1 MSEKMSVNI
10 SNSEI
15 SGGVLNGAVIGENN
29 RVIHVAHNNDTDKFC
44 DYLSYIILNSDSLEE
59 RQCASGAKIRYKRGE
74 KSELKKFIIDNLATF
89 SSGTFATLA
98 GGALLEII
106 KGILA

>member
-1 MSEKMSVNI
+1 MPEKISVNI

-15 SGGVLNGAVIGENN
+15 SGGVLNDTVIGENN
-29 RVIHVAHNNDTDKFC
+29 CVTRVTSNSDTDKFC

-74 KSELKKFIIDNLATF
+74 KDELKKFIIDNLATF
-89 SSGTFATLA
+89 ASGTFATLA
-98 GGALLEII
+98 GGALQEII
-106 KGILA
+106 KGILS